1 MSFVT
6 LQQVTRSFTLGEH
19 VVMPLQ
25 DVSMG
30 VAEGEFLVLL
40 GPSGSGKS
48 TLLNLVAG
56 IDQPDTGRVLV
67 GDQDLAQLGRRE
79 AADWR
84 ARTVGHVFQDYSL
97 VPVLTAYENVE
108 IPLWL
113 FPMTKAERHTR
124 VAAALELVDLTDRQ
138 AHLPKQLSGGQQ
150 QRVAIARAIVADA
163 SLILADEPT
172 GNLDADSA
180 KEVLHLLGRLNRE
193 RGKTV
198 LMVTHDARA
207 VDEGTRALRL
217 DKGRLMDFE
226 RQASRP

>member
-1 MSFVT
+1 MSFVK
-6 LQQVTRSFTLGEH
+6 LLGVTKSYTLGEH
-19 VVMPLQ
+19 SVMPLE
-25 DVSMG
+25 DVSLE
-30 VAEGEFLVLL
+30 VQDGEFLVLV

-56 IDQPDTGRVLV
+56 IDQPDTGQVIV
-67 GDQDLAQLGRRE
+67 GETDLSQLNRRE

-108 IPLWL
+108 VPLWL
-113 FPMTKAERHTR
+113 FPMTKAERHQR

-163 SLILADEPT
+163 TLILADEPT

-180 KEVLHLLGRLNRE
+180 AEILHLLGRLNRE

-207 VDEGTRALRL
+207 VEEGTRALRL
-217 DKGRLMDFE
+217 DKGTLME
-226 RQASRP
+226 SPS